1 MAAESL
7 TAESLEGVV
16 AAGSLDCKFEN
27 AANPCGFPAP
37 DTGIFFFDD
46 LASVDILGMTFG
58 VNKVTIQVILAVV
71 IILAFFLY
79 AFRKP
84 KVVPRGSQNVGEMGY
99 LFIRDGIARE
109 VMGKDGDKYVPFLF
123 SFFFLV
129 WMLNFMG
136 IVPFVNFPATSIFAI
151 PVAFAL
157 IVYLTWVPIGVYR
170 QGFGG
175 FFKNMMFPPGVPK
188 PMYVLLAPIEFLS
201 NIIVRPFTH
210 AIRLFANMFAG
221 HLLLATFSIASFYLL
236 TFTVIGALGSV
247 ASVTVAVAIT
257 AFELLIQAL
266 QAYIFTLLTA
276 VYIGGALHA
285 EH

>member
-46 LASVDILGMTFG
+46 LASVEILGMTFG

-109 VMGKDGDKYVPFLF
+109 VMGKDGDKFVPFLF

-136 IVPFVNFPATSIFAI
+136 IMPFVHFPATSIFAI

-188 PMYVLLAPIEFLS
+188 PMYLLLAPIEFLS

-247 ASVTVAVAIT
+247 ASVAVAVAIT

>member
-1 MAAESL
+1 MAADSAL
-7 TAESLEGVV
+7 STVV

-46 LASVDILGMTFG
+46 LASVEILGMTFG
-58 VNKVTIQVILAVV
+58 FNKVTILVILGVV
-71 IILAFFLY
+71 IVLAFFLW
-79 AFRKP
+79 AFRRP

-99 LFIRDGIARE
+99 LFVRDGIARE
-109 VMGKDGDKYVPFLF
+109 VIGKDGDKFVPFLF

-129 WMLNFMG
+129 WILNFMG
-136 IVPFVNFPATSIFAI
+136 VMPFVNFPATSVFAI

-157 IVYLTWVPIGVYR
+157 IVYLTWLPLGIYR
-170 QGFGG
+170 QGFVG
-175 FFKNMMFPPGVPK
+175 FFKGMLFPPGVPK
-188 PMYVLLAPIEFLS
+188 PMLILLGPIEFLS

-210 AIRLFANMFAG
+210 AVRLFANMFAG
-221 HLLLATFSIASFYLL
+221 HLLLATFSLASFYLL
-236 TFTVIGALGSV
+236 TFTVVGVLGSV
-247 ASVTVAVAIT
+247 ASVAVAVAIT
-257 AFELLIQAL
+257 GFELLIQAL
-266 QAYIFTLLTA
+266 QAYIFTLLTT

>member
-27 AANPCGFPAP
+27 AANPCGVPAP

-46 LASVDILGMTFG
+46 LASVEILGMTFG

-109 VMGKDGDKYVPFLF
+109 VMGKDGDKFVPFLF

-136 IVPFVNFPATSIFAI
+136 IMPFVHFPATSIFAI

-188 PMYVLLAPIEFLS
+188 PMYLLLAPIEFLS

-247 ASVTVAVAIT
+247 ASVAVAVAIT

>member
-1 MAAESL
+1 
-7 TAESLEGVV
+7 
-16 AAGSLDCKFEN
+16 
-27 AANPCGFPAP
+27 
-37 DTGIFFFDD
+37 
-46 LASVDILGMTFG
+46 MTFG

-71 IILAFFLY
+71 VILAFFLY

-175 FFKNMMFPPGVPK
+175 FFKGMLFPPGVPK